1 MEGSWLTLIL
11 SMCLMTIILL
21 LLVRRGKFL
30 YTLRKVPYPPA
41 LPIIGNAYQ
50 LCCSPEEAFKK
61 MIKWGQELG
70 DIYLVWVGM
79 RPFIFLY
86 KAEAIQPLLSS
97 SIHIDKSLE
106 YKYLQPWLGSGLV
119 TSTGEKWHFRRKLLT
134 PTFHSGLLEVYL
146 KTAIREAEVLI
157 SCLRK
162 EIGKPAFDIVP
173 YAKRATLDVI
183 CDSSMGCNVNA
194 QTNFKNEYVQAIN
207 TLASISQRRFLNV
220 WMSFDPIFKLTSW
233 GQKYNHALRV
243 THEFVNRIIAE
254 RKAEWKAKK
263 YRNCGE
269 QSNKHQALLD
279 LLLELSQD
287 GKVLTDD
294 DIRDEV
300 NTFMFAGHDTTA
312 TSVSWILYAL
322 GRHPEYQEKVLNEYY
337 EVTKTKQLTLDVL
350 SKLTWLEACIKE
362 TWRVYPVAPLIARQI
377 YHPITI
383 LGHDIPIGS
392 TVLVNSFLLHRDPR
406 YFPEPDT
413 YKPERF
419 LPNGPKYPPYAFIP
433 FSAGSRNC
441 IGSKYAIMIVK
452 ILSLFILKN
461 FHVISLDTEDQL
473 RFSSE
478 LVLHNANGLRLKITP
493 RKQELDVII
502 LHSMHSNKVKEKC

>member
-1 MEGSWLTLIL
+1 MSSSTLVTGGSWLTLIL
-11 SMCLMTIILL
+11 SMCLMTIVVL

-30 YTLRKVPYPPA
+30 YALRKVPYPPA
-41 LPIIGNAYQ
+41 FPIIGNAYQ

-61 MIKWGQELG
+61 MIKWGKELG
-70 DIYLVWVGM
+70 DMYLIWVGM

-97 SIHIDKSLE
+97 SVHIDKSLE
-106 YKYLQPWLGSGLV
+106 YQYLHSWLGNGLV
-119 TSTGEKWHFRRKLLT
+119 TSSGEKWHFHRKLLT

-146 KTAIREAEVLI
+146 KGTIREAQILI

-162 EIGKPAFDIVP
+162 EVGKPEFDIVP
-173 YAKRATLDVI
+173 YAKRATLDII

-194 QTNFKNEYVQAIN
+194 QQNGENEYVLAVN

-220 WMSFDPIFKLTSW
+220 WMSFDPIFKLTTW
-233 GQKYNHALRV
+233 GKKHDHALRV
-243 THEFVNRIIAE
+243 THGFVNKIIAE
-254 RKAEWKAKK
+254 RKAEWKARKDGNFNERSQK
-263 YRNCGE
+263 R
-269 QSNKHQALLD
+269 QALLD
-279 LLLELSQD
+279 LLLELSD
-287 GKVLTDD
+287 DNRVLTDD

-322 GRHPEYQEKVLNEYY
+322 GRHPQYQEKILEEYY
-337 EVTKTKQLTLDVL
+337 RVAGTKELSLEIL

-362 TWRVYPVAPLIARQI
+362 SWRVYPVTPLIARQI

-383 LGHDIPIGS
+383 LGHEIPIGS
-392 TVLVNSFLLHRDPR
+392 TVIINSFLLHRDPR

-413 YKPERF
+413 YRPERF
-419 LPNGPKYPPYAFIP
+419 LPNGPKYPSYAFVP

-441 IGSKYAIMIVK
+441 IGWKYATMIVK
-452 ILSLFILKN
+452 VLILYILKN
-461 FHVISLDTEDQL
+461 FQVESLDTEDQL
-473 RFSSE
+473 RFITE
-478 LVLHNANGLRLKITP
+478 LVLYNADGLRLKITP
-493 RKQELDVII
+493 RKNTII
-502 LHSMHSNKVKEKC
+502 V

>member
-1 MEGSWLTLIL
+1 MSLPMIAIGGSWLTLIL
-11 SMCLMTIILL
+11 STCLMLIVL
-21 LLVRRGKFL
+21 LLVVRRGRFL
-30 YTLRKVPYPPA
+30 YALRKVPYPPA

-61 MIKWGQELG
+61 MLKWGKELG
-70 DIYLVWVGM
+70 DMYLVWVGM

-97 SIHIDKSLE
+97 SVHIDKSLE
-106 YKYLQPWLGSGLV
+106 YGYLRPWLGSGLV

-146 KTAIREAEVLI
+146 KTAIKEAEILI
-157 SCLRK
+157 SCLNQ
-162 EIGKPAFDIVP
+162 EVDKPEFDIVP
-173 YAKRATLDVI
+173 YAKRATLDII
-183 CDSSMGCNVNA
+183 CDSSMGCNINA
-194 QTNFKNEYVQAIN
+194 QKNFENEYVLAVN

-233 GQKYNHALRV
+233 GKEYDQALRV
-243 THEFVNRIIAE
+243 THGFINKIIAE
-254 RKAEWKAKK
+254 RKAEWKARKDG
-263 YRNCGE
+263 NCHE
-269 QSNKHQALLD
+269 RSHKRQALLD
-279 LLLELSQD
+279 LLLELSKD
-287 GKVLTDD
+287 GEVLSDI

-312 TSVSWILYAL
+312 TSISWFLYAL
-322 GRHPEYQEKVLNEYY
+322 GRHPQYQEKILEEYY
-337 EVTKTKQLTLDVL
+337 EIAKTEELSLDIL

-362 TWRVYPVAPLIARQI
+362 SWRIYPVAPLIARQI

-383 LGHDIPIGS
+383 LGHEIPVGS
-392 TVLVNSFLLHRDPR
+392 TVLVNSFLLHRDTR

-413 YKPERF
+413 YRPERF
-419 LPNGPKYPPYAFIP
+419 LPNGPKYPSYAFIP

-441 IGSKYAIMIVK
+441 IGWKYATMIVK
-452 ILSLFILKN
+452 VLILHILKN
-461 FHVISLDTEDQL
+461 FKVESLDTEDQL
-473 RFSSE
+473 RFTSE

-493 RKQELDVII
+493 RK
-502 LHSMHSNKVKEKC
+502 

>member
-220 WMSFDPIFKLTSW
+220 WMSFDPIFKLTRW
-233 GQKYNHALRV
+233 GQKYNHALGV
-243 THEFVNRIIAE
+243 THEFVNR
-254 RKAEWKAKK
+254 
-263 YRNCGE
+263 
-269 QSNKHQALLD
+269 
-279 LLLELSQD
+279 
-287 GKVLTDD
+287 
-294 DIRDEV
+294 
-300 NTFMFAGHDTTA
+300 
-312 TSVSWILYAL
+312 
-322 GRHPEYQEKVLNEYY
+322 EKVLNEYY